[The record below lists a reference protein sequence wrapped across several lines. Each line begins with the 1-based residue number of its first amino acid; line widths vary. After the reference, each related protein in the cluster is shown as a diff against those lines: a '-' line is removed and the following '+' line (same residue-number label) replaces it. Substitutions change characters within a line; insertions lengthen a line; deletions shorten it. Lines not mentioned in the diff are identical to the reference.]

1 MTDTELAKD
10 SKCIFK
16 ESLTLLEDFKG
27 SLQGA
32 KKNKSMCSFSSGNW
46 LYNFIIIPLHVS
58 PSPRLN

>member
-1 MTDTELAKD
+1 MTNTELTKD

-32 KKNKSMCSFSSGNW
+32 KKK
-46 LYNFIIIPLHVS
+46 IKAHV
-58 PSPRLN
+58 